1 PQFPD
6 NEWANVLAGRV
17 VDFDH
22 VFSGVYSLAPDER
35 RRERMGPFEVVVGSS
50 APAKVVRSHS
60 DWVIAWDQ
68 FIDAV
73 VYVFPHRQSELIHYG
88 KFLRQLFTSIPTERH
103 LRVIQFDKAVRL
115 RVSQRRDL
123 LLTD

>member
-6 NEWANVLAGRV
+6 NEWANILAGRV

-68 FIDAV
+68 YIDAV
-73 VYVFPHRQSELIHYG
+73 IYVFPHRQPELVHYG
-88 KFLRQLFTSIPTERH
+88 KFLRQLFTSVPTERH